1 MSNLGPQPQNTSF
14 DGLLQIPGGITST
27 LQTVQDGNGNP
38 TALSISTTAVSGLSV
53 VAGSATN
60 LVGGNAGELPYQ
72 TGPGA
77 TSFLGAGTAFQL
89 LQSNGTSAPSWTSF
103 PRGRAF
109 RFDGAVS
116 GQVTF
121 AAPPTPANQ
130 IYNLPAAYPSTSG
143 QVLSSTT
150 AGTMSWVSGSA
161 DGATQVDSIAA
172 LKALPSSLN
181 QFAYVKGYYA
191 PGDGGGGNYFYDS
204 ADTTSA
210 DNGGTIIVATD
221 GARWKLSTQGVIS
234 VKQFGARASATSDDR
249 QFIQNAIDAA
259 KALTGAATIFFPAGT
274 YYVNGTINV
283 VGDPANRNYWGIQL
297 VGEGQ
302 WATRILQ
309 TNPTG
314 ITVLFDMIGGVGLSK
329 MYLGYS
335 VTATAGASIKIQGQ
349 SGFINLTEFTI
360 EKSHTG
366 ILIAGTK
373 NYPISVAA
381 NVAIY
386 MDNFN
391 IFDCIQNSVAIYN
404 SNDIFMSNFIMS
416 CPANS
421 ASYAVLGHIRL
432 YDQTQA
438 ITLVNGDLIGGNYSM
453 TADADFYT
461 SSFIPERNAI
471 CNVYFDS
478 TVNGVVFAKAQ
489 EFDFVNCWF
498 ATTSN
503 AAGATLQ
510 RTQAM
515 RFTNCKFYN
524 CGRAGIQ
531 VTANSSYVILTSC
544 DFQSNSK
551 SSAGTY
557 AGCQFDGSGTNNFQV
572 LGCTGNNELF
582 GGLQAAALFIGGGS
596 DKFIVSNNNFNG
608 TTGGGIINSSGT
620 GPTKIVS
627 NNLG

>member
-1 MSNLGPQPQNTSF
+1 MSNLGPQQQNASF
-14 DGLLQIPGGITST
+14 AGLLQVPGGITST

-53 VAGSATN
+53 VAGSANN
-60 LVGGNAGELPYQ
+60 LAGGAAGELPYQ
-72 TGPGA
+72 SATGA
-77 TSFLGAGTAFQL
+77 TSFLGAGSGFEL
-89 LQSNGTSAPSWTSF
+89 LQSNGSSAPSWTST
-103 PRGRAF
+103 PRGNSF
-109 RFDGAVS
+109 RFNGSSS
-116 GQVTF
+116 GQVTLSGGVS
-121 AAPPTPANQ
+121 PANQ
-130 IYNLPAAYPSTSG
+130 IYSLPTAYPSASG

-150 AGTMSWVSGSA
+150 AGVMSWADSA
-161 DGATQVDSIAA
+161 ASGATQVNSIAA
-172 LKALPSSLN
+172 LKALSSASN
-181 QFAYVKGYYA
+181 SAAYVKGYYA

-204 ADTTSA
+204 TDTTSA
-210 DNGGTIIVATD
+210 DNGGTIIVAND

-234 VKQFGARASATSDDR
+234 VKQFGAKANPTSDDR
-249 QFIQNAIDAA
+249 PYIQNAIDAA

-283 VGDPANRNYWGIQL
+283 VGNPANRTYWGIQL

-309 TNPTG
+309 TNPAG

-335 VTATAGASIKIQGQ
+335 VTATAGAAIKIQGQ
-349 SGFINLTEFTI
+349 SGYINLTEFAI
-360 EKSHTG
+360 ENAYIG
-366 ILIAGTK
+366 VLISGTK
-373 NYPISVAA
+373 NYPTSVAP

-391 IFDCIQNSVAIYN
+391 ILMCTLNSVAIYN
-404 SNDIFMSNFIMS
+404 SNDVFMSNFIMS
-416 CPANS
+416 CPANN
-421 ASYAVLGHIRL
+421 ASYAVLGHVRL

-438 ITLVNGDLIGGNYSM
+438 ITMVNGDLIGGNYSM
-453 TADADFYT
+453 TCDADFYT

-510 RTQAM
+510 QTQAM

-524 CGRAGIQ
+524 CGFAGIQ

-551 SSAGTY
+551 ASAGTY

-572 LGCTGNNELF
+572 LGCTGNNALF
-582 GGLQAAALFIGGGS
+582 GGLQAAALFIGAGS
-596 DKFIVSNNNFNG
+596 DKFIVSNNNFTG
-608 TTGGGIINSSGT
+608 AGGGIINSSGT
-620 GPTKIVS
+620 SATKLVT
-627 NNLG
+627 NNLV

>member
-1 MSNLGPQPQNTSF
+1 MSNLGPQQQNASF
-14 DGLLQIPGGITST
+14 AGLLQVPGGITST

-38 TALSISTTAVSGLSV
+38 TALSISTTAVSGLSI

-60 LVGGNAGELPYQ
+60 LAGGSAGQLPYQ
-72 TGPGA
+72 SGPGA
-77 TSFLGAGTAFQL
+77 TSFLGAGSADQL
-89 LQSNGTSAPSWTSF
+89 LQCNGTSAPSWTST
-103 PRGRAF
+103 PRGNSF
-109 RFDGAVS
+109 RFNGSSS

-121 AAPPTPANQ
+121 TGGVSPANQ
-130 IYNLPAAYPSTSG
+130 IYSLPTSYPSSSG

-150 AGTMSWVSGSA
+150 AGVMSWAAGSA
-161 DGATQVDSIAA
+161 GGGTQVNSIAA
-172 LKALPSSLN
+172 LKALSSSLN
-181 QFAYVKGYYA
+181 QFAYVEGYYA

-204 ADTTSA
+204 SDTTSA

-234 VKQFGARASATSDDR
+234 VKQFGAKANITSDDR
-249 QFIQNAIDAA
+249 PYIQNAIDAA

-283 VGDPANRNYWGIQL
+283 AGNPANRDYWGIQL

-309 TNPTG
+309 TNPNG
-314 ITVLFDMIGGVGLSK
+314 ITVLFDAIGGAGLSK

-335 VTATAGASIKIQGQ
+335 TTATGGAAIKIQGQ
-349 SGFINLTEFTI
+349 SGYLNLTEFAI
-360 EKSHTG
+360 ESAYIG
-366 ILIAGTK
+366 ISISGTK
-373 NYPISVAA
+373 NYPVSVAA

-386 MDNFN
+386 LDNFN
-391 IFDCIQNSVAIYN
+391 ILNCSQNSVAIYN

-416 CPANS
+416 CPANN
-421 ASYAVLGHIRL
+421 ASYAVLGHVRL

-438 ITLVNGDLIGGNYSM
+438 ITLVNGDIIGGNYSM
-453 TADADFYT
+453 TCDADYYA

-471 CNVYFDS
+471 TNVYFDS

-524 CGRAGIQ
+524 CGFAGIQ

-551 SSAGTY
+551 ASAGAY

-582 GGLQAAALFIGGGS
+582 GGLQAAALFIGAGS
-596 DKFIVSNNNFNG
+596 DKFIVSNNNFTG
-608 TTGGGIINSSGT
+608 TSGGGIINSSGT
-620 GPTKIVS
+620 SATKLVS
-627 NNLG
+627 NNLV